1 MEKGWL
7 KLEDR
12 VVIVTGGASGIGKH
26 TVQTLAAAGAKAV
39 IADVK
44 VIYENKVKALG
55 ECVDEFKDANMFVLF
70 GDNAPEEITDYCYH
84 VDVTPLHGE
93 IAVGQTLILDGMSYK
108 ITAVGAEAPV
118 TLAGLG
124 HCSVSF
130 SGQTEVELQG
140 TIYVEGTMPELHVG
154 SSIRIVE
161 G

>member
-1 MEKGWL
+1 MN
-7 KLEDR
+7 
-12 VVIVTGGASGIGKH
+12 I
-26 TVQTLAAAGAKAV
+26 
-39 IADVK
+39 
-44 VIYENKVKALG
+44 IYEDKVKTLG
-55 ECVDEFKDANMFVLF
+55 ECVNEFKDANMFVLF

-93 IAVGQTLILDGMSYK
+93 IAVGQTLILDGVSYK

-154 SSIRIVE
+154 STIQIVE
-161 G
+161 E

>member
-1 MEKGWL
+1 M
-7 KLEDR
+7 
-12 VVIVTGGASGIGKH
+12 
-26 TVQTLAAAGAKAV
+26 
-39 IADVK
+39 K

-84 VDVTPLHGE
+84 VDVTPLNGE
-93 IAVGQTLILDGMSYK
+93 IAAGQALILDGASYR

-154 SSIRIVE
+154 STIRIVE
-161 G
+161 E

>member
-1 MEKGWL
+1 M
-7 KLEDR
+7 
-12 VVIVTGGASGIGKH
+12 
-26 TVQTLAAAGAKAV
+26 
-39 IADVK
+39 K

-84 VDVTPLHGE
+84 VDVTPLNGE
-93 IAVGQTLILDGMSYK
+93 IAGGQSLVLYGVSYK

-118 TLAGLG
+118 SLAGLG

-140 TIYVEGTMPELHVG
+140 TIYVKGTMPDLHVG
-154 SSIRIVE
+154 STIQIVE

>member
-1 MEKGWL
+1 M
-7 KLEDR
+7 
-12 VVIVTGGASGIGKH
+12 
-26 TVQTLAAAGAKAV
+26 
-39 IADVK
+39 K

-55 ECVDEFKDANMFVLF
+55 ECVNEFKDANMFVLF

-84 VDVTPLHGE
+84 VDVTPLNGK
-93 IAVGQTLILDGMSYK
+93 IAVGQKLVLDGVSYK

-140 TIYVEGTMPELHVG
+140 TIM
-154 SSIRIVE
+154 
-161 G
+161 

>member
-1 MEKGWL
+1 MN
-7 KLEDR
+7 
-12 VVIVTGGASGIGKH
+12 
-26 TVQTLAAAGAKAV
+26 
-39 IADVK
+39 

-55 ECVDEFKDANMFVLF
+55 ACVDEFKESKMFVLF

-84 VDVTPLHGE
+84 VDVTPLNGK
-93 IAVGQTLILDGMSYK
+93 IAVGQSLVLDGVSYK

-140 TIYVEGTMPELHVG
+140 TIYVEGTMPELHAG
-154 SSIRIVE
+154 STIQIVE
-161 G
+161 E

>member
-1 MEKGWL
+1 M
-7 KLEDR
+7 
-12 VVIVTGGASGIGKH
+12 
-26 TVQTLAAAGAKAV
+26 
-39 IADVK
+39 K

-93 IAVGQTLILDGMSYK
+93 IAVGQTLILDGVSYR

-154 SSIRIVE
+154 STIQIVE
-161 G
+161 E

>member
-1 MEKGWL
+1 M
-7 KLEDR
+7 
-12 VVIVTGGASGIGKH
+12 
-26 TVQTLAAAGAKAV
+26 
-39 IADVK
+39 K

-93 IAVGQTLILDGMSYK
+93 IAVGQTLILDGVSYK

-130 SGQTEVELQG
+130 GGQTEVELQG
-140 TIYVEGTMPELHVG
+140 TIYVEGTMPELYVG
-154 SSIRIVE
+154 STIQIVE
-161 G
+161 E